1 MDQKVKLEDT
11 SHYMTWALANN
22 PSNEEDVLNASTGP
36 NIVSSMRDLNY
47 EWDHDAVSYTHLSF
61 IELLLYSRY

>member
-36 NIVSSMRDLNY
+36 NIVSSTRDLNY

>member
-47 EWDHDAVSYTHLSF
+47 E
-61 IELLLYSRY
+61 

>member
-1 MDQKVKLEDT
+1 MDHKVKLEDI
-11 SHYMTWALANN
+11 SHYVTWALANN
-22 PSNEEDVLNASTGP
+22 PSNEEDVLNAYTGP
-36 NIVSSMRDLNY
+36 NVVSSMRDLNY

>member
-1 MDQKVKLEDT
+1 MDHKVKLEDI

-22 PSNEEDVLNASTGP
+22 QSNEEDVLNVYTGP
-36 NIVSSMRDLNY
+36 NIVSMRDLNY
-47 EWDHDAVSYTHLSF
+47 EWNHDAVSYTHLSF